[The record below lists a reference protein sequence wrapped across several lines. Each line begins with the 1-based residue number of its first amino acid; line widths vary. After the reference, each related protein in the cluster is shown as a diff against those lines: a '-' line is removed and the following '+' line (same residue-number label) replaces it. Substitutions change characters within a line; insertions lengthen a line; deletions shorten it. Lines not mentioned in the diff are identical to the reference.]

1 MVVTMCIIEA
11 KNPSVVPAIDGMV
24 DVRQVVAG
32 HNGLSAFLIS
42 PNLIAQ
48 QSPAGFW
55 LQFEALLFEQGFLG
69 QFDHEM

>member
-1 MVVTMCIIEA
+1 MVVAVGIVETEDSAIVATMNGVI
-11 KNPSVVPAIDGMV
+11 

-32 HNGLSAFLIS
+32 DDGLSAFLIS

-48 QSPAGFW
+48 QTAAGFW